1 MKHFSDGM
9 SDFNDVLTLFP
20 GKLRVGD
27 NIVHELKALLHIE
40 SPDRK
45 VFNCD
50 HTIVAFDFINKTHY
64 YLMKVSRYEGTTRKY
79 CFYLGR

>member
-1 MKHFSDGM
+1 M

-50 HTIVAFDFINKTHY
+50 HTIEAFDFINKTHY
-64 YLMKVSRYEGTTRKY
+64 YLMKVSRCEGTTRKY